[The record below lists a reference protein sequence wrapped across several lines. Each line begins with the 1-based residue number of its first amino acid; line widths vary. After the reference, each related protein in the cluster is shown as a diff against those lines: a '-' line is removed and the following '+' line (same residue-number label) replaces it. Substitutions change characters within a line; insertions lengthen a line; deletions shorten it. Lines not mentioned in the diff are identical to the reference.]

1 MKVLITGANGQV
13 GCELAAIARQ
23 LEIDHVSYNRAQLD
37 ITDTKAIQ
45 AVVDEQRPDVVIN
58 AAAYTAVDAAENDSD
73 AAFSVNRDGV
83 ENLALSCRSSD
94 IPLLH
99 ISTDFVFDGK
109 KAGAYKEDDQ
119 TNPLSVYGA
128 SKLAGEDVLRQTW
141 QKYIILRT
149 SWVYGAQGNNFVKTM
164 LRLMRERDQLSV
176 VDDQW
181 GCPTS
186 AQSIAATLLA
196 IASAVVEKG
205 VEAWGV
211 YHFCSSGRTNW
222 YVFAKEILRL
232 ASEKEFLGISMTP
245 ISSEQWASPAARPKN
260 SELSTK
266 KLERTFG
273 IEIEP
278 WQDPLSSVISSL
290 NTV

>member
-13 GCELAAIARQ
+13 GRELTAIAHQ

-37 ITDTKAIQ
+37 ITDAIAIQ
-45 AVVDEQRPDVVIN
+45 AMIDEQKPDVVIN

-109 KAGAYKEDDQ
+109 KSGAYKEDDK
-119 TNPLSVYGA
+119 TNPLSVYGV
-128 SKLAGEDVLRQTW
+128 SKLAGEEVLRATCD
-141 QKYIILRT
+141 KHIILRT
-149 SWVYGAQGNNFVKTM
+149 SWVYSVHGDNFVKTM
-164 LRLMRERDQLSV
+164 LRLMRERDQLQV

-186 AQSIAATLLA
+186 AQSIAVTLLA
-196 IASAVVEKG
+196 IASTVVEKG

-211 YHFCSSGRTNW
+211 YHFCSSGRTSW
-222 YVFAKEILRL
+222 YAFAKEILRL
-232 ASEKEFLGISMTP
+232 ASEKECLDISMTP
-245 ISSEQWASPAARPKN
+245 ISSEQWKSTAIRPKN

-273 IEIEP
+273 IEIEL
-278 WQDPLSSVISSL
+278 WQDQLSSVISSL